1 MQEKFTVNDSD
12 NGEALASA
20 LGFIREQ
27 LGAMN
32 LKPKESSHAE
42 LMCEEA
48 LTLLMSHADFSG
60 RPYFRVSVRKIF
72 GDVII
77 DLRVPGH
84 EFELFGAVQNING
97 VITRCSVGTPM
108 KSFAPESVCMSV
120 NDNILVPVRT
130 MFLNGLKMCAVP
142 VVFFSIVS
150 CIADMGG
157 IAGIKRTG
165 GKLFKYFVMCQ
176 VLALLAAFG
185 FMYMFTPGGSVNAE
199 AVTNTLQ
206 ASSSLNLIF
215 TKITEFFMKIVT
227 LVIFC
232 SAASMIITTGTSTIL
247 SVIGIV
253 WKLLAVHAIVFAA
266 LCLAVKFSAGL
277 SPLTLLRK
285 SLPMFTTAFSTC
297 SNIAA
302 IPDTMKC
309 ADSVG
314 IPSSL
319 YSFSI
324 PVGTSL
330 NKSVTSLY
338 YSVMV
343 LSAAHIYGI
352 NITPSAMLQLMA
364 SIVLL
369 SLTTPALPGS
379 GVISL
384 SVLLVQ
390 AGCPVEFVGIGV
402 SIEMMT
408 DFAETMNGCFANMVC
423 TLFAAERENL
433 LDREKFNA

>member
-1 MQEKFTVNDSD
+1 M
-12 NGEALASA
+12 SA
-20 LGFIREQ
+20 LF
-27 LGAMN
+27 LA
-32 LKPKESSHAE
+32 AV
-42 LMCEEA
+42 
-48 LTLLMSHADFSG
+48 SG
-60 RPYFRVSVRKIF
+60 
-72 GDVII
+72 
-77 DLRVPGH
+77 L
-84 EFELFGAVQNING
+84 A
-97 VITRCSVGTPM
+97 M
-108 KSFAPESVCMSV
+108 KSFAPESVYMSV

-185 FMYMFTPGGSVNAE
+185 FMYMFTPSEGVNAE

-253 WKLLAVHAIVFAA
+253 WKLLAVHMIVFAA
-266 LCLAVKFSAGL
+266 LCMAVKFSAGL

-309 ADSVG
+309 AEAVG

-324 PVGTSL
+324 PAGTSL

-352 NITPSAMLQLMA
+352 NITPSAMVQLML

-390 AGCPVEFVGIGV
+390 TGCPVEFVGVGV

-408 DFAETMNGCFANMVC
+408 DFAETMNGCFANLVC